1 MEAEIER
8 EEICLIKLYNT
19 VKIMKEQL
27 RVSTTFRIV
36 CLILICI
43 GAGAFVT
50 GLFSDR
56 VTAWA
61 AYLVTNYYFFSLSM
75 GAIFFYVIQ
84 SITQS
89 GWSSAFRRVPEAMMA
104 YMPFAAVFFLLL
116 YFGTHDLYQWSR
128 PDAVAGDALLQKRS
142 AFLNIP
148 FFYARIF
155 FCFALWIIFIRIL
168 RKLSLREDSLDPAD
182 QNGIMA
188 LFGKSELYS
197 KIFIFIL
204 AITFSLSAFDLIMSI
219 DVHWYSTIFAFK
231 NLIAAFLHGVS
242 IVILIIFILH
252 RRGYFSFL
260 NKYHLHDF
268 ARYLFMLSILWG
280 YFWFAQFMLIWYG
293 NIPEETV
300 YYYLR
305 WQGGWKLMFFLE
317 IILNWAVPFMLLL
330 PVKTSRN
337 MTVITIVIVFLII
350 GQYVD
355 LFVQVIPG
363 TSGILKFGLI
373 ESGLFL
379 GYAGLFALVVAT
391 ALGKARIIGPNHPY
405 LEESLKHK
413 F

>member
-1 MEAEIER
+1 
-8 EEICLIKLYNT
+8 
-19 VKIMKEQL
+19 MKEQL
-27 RVSTTFRIV
+27 QVSTRFKTV
-36 CLILICI
+36 CLILAAA
-43 GAGAFVT
+43 GAGTFAA

-56 VTAWA
+56 ETAWA

-75 GAIFFYVIQ
+75 GGVFFYVIQ
-84 SITQS
+84 NITQS
-89 GWSSAFRRVPEAMMA
+89 GWSSAFKRVPEAMMA

-116 YFGTHDLYQWSR
+116 YFGTSHIYRWSL
-128 PDAVAGDALLQKRS
+128 PEVIAGDELLQNRT
-142 AFLNIP
+142 AYLNVP
-148 FFYARIF
+148 FFYLRIF
-155 FCFALWIIFIRIL
+155 ICFALWVIFIRML
-168 RKLSLREDSLDPAD
+168 RILSLREDSLDPAD
-182 QNGIMA
+182 QDGIMA
-188 LFGKSELYS
+188 LFSKSELYS

-204 AITFSLSAFDLIMSI
+204 IITFSLSAFDLIMSI

-242 IVILIIFILH
+242 VMVLIIFILH
-252 RRGYFSFL
+252 KRGYFSFL
-260 NKYHLHDF
+260 NQYHLHDF
-268 ARYLFMLSILWG
+268 ARYIFMLSIMWG

-305 WQGGWKLMFFLE
+305 WQKGWETLFFLE
-317 IILNWAVPFMLLL
+317 IGLNWAVPFMLLL

-337 MTVITIVIVFLII
+337 MTVITVVIIFLII

-363 TSGILKFGLI
+363 TTGMLRFGLT
-373 ESGLFL
+373 EAGLFL

-391 ALGKARIIGPNHPY
+391 ALSKARIIGPNHPY
-405 LEESLKHK
+405 LEESMKHK

>member
-1 MEAEIER
+1 MH
-8 EEICLIKLYNT
+8 NT
-19 VKIMKEQL
+19 VNIMKEQL
-27 RVSTTFRIV
+27 QVSTTFRVIS
-36 CLILICI
+36 LILICI
-43 GAGAFVT
+43 GAGSFVA
-50 GLFSDR
+50 GLFLDR
-56 VTAWA
+56 VAAWS

-75 GAIFFYVIQ
+75 GGIFFYVIQ
-84 SITQS
+84 SITRS

-116 YFGTHDLYQWSR
+116 YFGTADIYRWSV
-128 PDAVAGDALLQKRS
+128 PETVAGDALLQKRS
-142 AFLNIP
+142 VFMNVP
-148 FFYARIF
+148 FFYARVA

-182 QNGIMA
+182 KNGIMA

-242 IVILIIFILH
+242 VMILIIFILH

-305 WQGGWKLMFFLE
+305 WQEGWKVMFFLE
-317 IILNWAVPFMLLL
+317 IGLNWAVPFILLL

-350 GQYVD
+350 GQYID

-363 TSGILKFGLI
+363 TTGILKFGLI
-373 ESGLFL
+373 EAGLFL

-391 ALGKARIIGPNHPY
+391 ALSKARITGPNHPF